1 MVWIKRN
8 LLFVISVAV
17 GLLLTGYCG
26 YLLYNSL
33 DANSGVSDDYK
44 TTLGNLEG
52 FQQKVPYPSKENIQ
66 AVKADEDRVRSF
78 LAEFR
83 KSFAA
88 FPPTP
93 VEDDQGFKIYLGEN
107 LARFR
112 AEAADA
118 GVQLPPDYDF
128 SFSGLIGKLN
138 YSPGS
143 ITPWMREL
151 QEMGAIL
158 KILYQAKI
166 NYLAALCRVPVSID
180 DTGSV
185 DCLLQATTVTNQWG
199 VVTPYKI
206 TFRGFSTEVA
216 AVMEGFARSSNCFII
231 KAIDVAPDTTVQ
243 PIVVQTVAQSQPA
256 APAYAPP
263 ARNPYA
269 YQNPSLYPGER
280 RGGPPGGRPFQN
292 PYMQPPVNQAP
303 AVPNAVPAMPA
314 APAIILTENPL
325 LVTISVDVVKLKT
338 LER

>member
-33 DANSGVSDDYK
+33 DANSGVSDEYK

-52 FQQKVPYPSKENIQ
+52 FEEKVPYPSKENIQ
-66 AVKADEDRVRSF
+66 AAKADQDRVRSF

-93 VEDDQGFKIYLGEN
+93 VKDDKGFKIYLEEN
-107 LARFR
+107 LVRFR

-151 QEMGAIL
+151 QEMSAIL

-166 NYLAALCRVPVSID
+166 NYLSTLCRVPVSID
-180 DTGSV
+180 DAGSV

-206 TFRGFSTEVA
+206 TFRGFSTEIA

-243 PIVVQTVAQSQPA
+243 PIVVQTVAQPQPA

-263 ARNPYA
+263 PRDP
-269 YQNPSLYPGER
+269 YQNPPLYPGER
-280 RGGPPGGRPFQN
+280 HGGPPGMRPPLT
-292 PYMQPPVNQAP
+292 PYRPPPVNQAP
-303 AVPNAVPAMPA
+303 AVPNPA
-314 APAIILTENPL
+314 AAMAAPPAIILTENPL

-338 LER
+338 AER